1 MSRKIVKN
9 KNKKNMKTTSYF
21 FALAGITILASCG
34 SPSEKTESTEVAE
47 ASIAAA
53 PIPTLAVNEA
63 EWVEQNLSTISSFI
77 NISVKLPKDAK
88 LEKNGNGGVDV
99 RINDF
104 YMLTVS
110 AIAVSNIKEG
120 IESDKSLTV
129 NNVSSYINGKVLVEE
144 PNGFAYSM
152 QMKDEENGIKYEPE
166 AHFAYY
172 IEKDGAVYSILD
184 QRPLDN
190 FSVSGAAYSED
201 IANKVYAI
209 IKASAKAN

>member
-1 MSRKIVKN
+1 M
-9 KNKKNMKTTSYF
+9 KKTSYF
-21 FALAGITILASCG
+21 IALAGITILASCG
-34 SPSEKTESTEVAE
+34 APSDKTESPVVAE
-47 ASIAAA
+47 ASIEAA

-120 IESDKSLTV
+120 IESAKSLTV
-129 NNVSSYINGKVLVEE
+129 NNASSYINGKVLVEE

-172 IEKDGAVYSILD
+172 IEKEGAVYSILD

-190 FSVSGAAYSED
+190 YSVSGAAYSED